1 MNLAQLRAFHLV
13 ARERGFTRAAAAAG
27 MSQPTLSNHVTALE
41 SAYAVRLFER
51 RAREIRLTELGRTLF
66 DVTTRMFEIEEE
78 ARALLSG
85 TKTLQRGH
93 LRVAADNAYHAV
105 PILAELRRAHPGL
118 TFRLSIGNSAAVIR
132 QLVEGDVDVAVTAK
146 VMPDPRLHAV
156 EMKRDRLILF
166 VPRNHQWAKLRR
178 IRIAKLDGA
187 DLVLREQG
195 SFTREVFEQAVAAAG
210 IRLGTVMEVQSREGV
225 RETVAAGF
233 GIGVVFASEFRSEPR
248 FRALHFADTALSVGE
263 YAVCL
268 AARRH
273 VALIAAFMRAAAQ
286 PRRGRARGATAT
298 EAS

>member
-27 MSQPTLSNHVTALE
+27 MSQPTLSNHVAALE

-51 RAREIRLTELGRTLF
+51 RAREIRLTDLGRMLF
-66 DVTTRMFEIEEE
+66 DVTTRLFELEDE

-85 TKTLQRGH
+85 TKTLRRGH

-118 TFRLSIGNSAAVIR
+118 TFRLAVGNSAAVVR
-132 QLVEGDVDVAVTAK
+132 QLLDGEVDVAVTAK
-146 VMPDPRLHAV
+146 VVPDPRLHAV
-156 EMKRDRLILF
+156 EMKQDEIILF
-166 VPRNHQWAKLRR
+166 VPRTHPWGRLRR
-178 IRIAKLDGA
+178 VRMDKLDGA

-195 SFTREVFEQAVAAAG
+195 SFTREVFEQAVAGAG
-210 IRLGTVMEVQSREGV
+210 IRLGTVMEVQTREGV

-233 GIGVVFASEFRSEPR
+233 GIGVVFASEFRPEPR
-248 FRALHFADTALSVGE
+248 FRALRFADAALSVGE

-273 VALIAAFMRAAAQ
+273 VALIGAFMQAAARS
-286 PRRGRARGATAT
+286 RRVRSRANAAT
-298 EAS
+298 EPS